1 MIQLVVFI
9 HRSLMVKEKASGRK
23 MTDFMTDAVCFWGLC
38 TIFGTVRQVF
48 RRFSDGRSEK
58 GLVAFLLEESD
69 S

>member
-9 HRSLMVKEKASGRK
+9 HLSLMAKEKASGRK
-23 MTDFMTDAVCFWGLC
+23 KTDFMTDAVCFWGLC
-38 TIFGTVRQVF
+38 TIFGTVRQF
-48 RRFSDGRSEK
+48 FMRFSDGRPEK